1 MRCALNTASITDL
14 ALRWIDITET
24 AALAAYQWVGAGQKN
39 AADQAAVE
47 AMRSGMNHLPIAGTI
62 VIGEG
67 EIDEAPMLYIGE
79 NVGQGGLAV
88 DIAVDPVEGT
98 RMTAMGQANALSVLA
113 VAQAGTL
120 LAAPDMYMEKW
131 VVGPEAVGAIHIERP
146 MIDNLNALSQA
157 LGKPISELTA
167 AVLSKPRHEALIAQ
181 LRALGLR
188 VHEIP
193 DGDVAASLLV
203 CAPNSDIDFMTG
215 IGGAPEGVISAAAMR
230 ALGGDMQARLIAMT
244 DAKGNTPEHQRCAE
258 RERAQCQAMGVTVGM
273 PLTLADLVRSDD
285 VLLAATGITGGEL
298 LRGVRRSAGR
308 WVTESLL
315 IAGPVQR
322 FIQTEHP
329 INATSRRA

>member
-1 MRCALNTASITDL
+1 M
-14 ALRWIDITET
+14 TES

-47 AMRSGMNHLPIAGTI
+47 AMRASMNALPIAGTV

-113 VAQAGTL
+113 VAESGSL

-131 VVGPEAVGAIHIERP
+131 VVGPAARGAIEIERP
-146 MIDNLNALSQA
+146 LADNLSAIGQA
-157 LGKPISELTA
+157 LAKPMTELTA
-167 AVLSKPRHEALIAQ
+167 AVLSKPRHQALIAQ
-181 LRALGLR
+181 LRAFGLR

-244 DAKGNTPEHQRCAE
+244 DAKGDTPEHRLCAE
-258 RERAQCQAMGVTVGM
+258 RERQQCQAMGVTLGA
-273 PLTLADLVRSDD
+273 PLALPDLARSDD
-285 VLLAATGITGGEL
+285 VLLVATGITGGEL
-298 LRGVRRSAGR
+298 LQGVRRHHGR
-308 WVTESLL
+308 WVTETLL
-315 IAGPVQR
+315 ISGPTQR
-322 FIQTEHP
+322 YIQTEHP
-329 INATSRRA
+329 PKSL

>member
-1 MRCALNTASITDL
+1 MSCSLNTPTISDL
-14 ALRWIDITET
+14 ALRWIDITEA

-47 AMRSGMNHLPIAGTI
+47 AMRSGMNHLPISGTI

-79 NVGQGGLAV
+79 NVGQGGLAL

-113 VAQAGTL
+113 VAQSGTL

-131 VVGPEAVGAIHIERP
+131 VVGPQAVGAIDIERP
-146 MIDNLNALSQA
+146 LIDNLNALAQA
-157 LGKPISELTA
+157 MGKPTNELTA
-167 AVLSKPRHEALIAQ
+167 AVLSKPRHQKLIAQ
-181 LRALGLR
+181 LRRLGLR

-203 CAPNSDIDFMTG
+203 CAPNSNIDFMTG
-215 IGGAPEGVISAAAMR
+215 VGGAPEGVISAAAMR
-230 ALGGDMQARLIAMT
+230 ALGGDMQARLIPMT
-244 DAKGNTPEHQRCAE
+244 EAKGDTPDHQRCAD
-258 RERAQCQAMGVTVGM
+258 RERTQCQAMGVNMGM
-273 PLTLADLVRSDD
+273 PLQLADLVQSDD

-298 LRGVRRSAGR
+298 LRGVRHSGNH

-315 IAGPVQR
+315 ITGPVQR
-322 FIQTEHP
+322 YIQTEHP
-329 INATSRRA
+329 SNTTSPRV